1 MNIKLSSITE
11 TNIQKEA
18 DMAMDNTNTPETAT
32 AEAGHLEAVYGGG
45 TRFVMRDVAFD
56 MLLDM
61 DSLQSAVRQ
70 ALCGITNGTTEAFL
84 EVFSE
89 SEHAVPV
96 YEFFVGE
103 TGKFMFELREATVKA
118 LTRSDTAAQAELADV
133 LVHWNILPERLA
145 ELYRATEEAERLVND
160 LAEKARGGS
169 DIALVALLT
178 AKESC
183 LAMVAD
189 IEKLAA

>member
-1 MNIKLSSITE
+1 MTKSISIKTE

-45 TRFVMRDVAFD
+45 TRFVMRDVAFE
-56 MLLDM
+56 MLLD
-61 DSLQSAVRQ
+61 SLQNAVRQ
-70 ALCGITNGTTEAFL
+70 ALCGMTNGTTEAFL

-96 YEFFVGE
+96 HELFVGE

-118 LTRSDTAAQAELADV
+118 LTRSDTAVQAEFADV
-133 LVHWNILPERLA
+133 LMHWNILPERLA